1 MDDENQPFSLDRPR
15 SMEEMVKIL
24 TEKDKIIEHQTAKL
38 ARLQQELK
46 EVSLERDDLKMK
58 IALLNLTDVNGPIK
72 IRWVAIFSGT
82 SRYVCSK
89 IV

>member
-1 MDDENQPFSLDRPR
+1 MDDENKPFSLDRPR

-72 IRWVAIFSGT
+72 VR
-82 SRYVCSK
+82 
-89 IV
+89 